1 MVAQALRVYRQVFDI
16 RHFQIEASQF
26 GLDNPEGIQTGIFW
40 FYYKL
45 GFRPDTPALQQLAIS
60 EQKKIASRKGYRS
73 SEKTLLKFTE
83 SNISLK
89 GKGPVQQGV
98 YDITSKVKQMIT
110 RKYQGNSTS
119 AEEAC
124 TTAFLAKT
132 GCRDTFT
139 KDEREVLKQVFLWA
153 AAIDITDKRKL
164 KLLLDSVKLKPVDE
178 YRYQATLRQF
188 FGDKFQ

>member
-1 MVAQALRVYRQVFDI
+1 
-16 RHFQIEASQF
+16 
-26 GLDNPEGIQTGIFW
+26 

-45 GFRPDTPALQQLAIS
+45 GFRPDTAALRQMAIS
-60 EQKKIASRKGYRS
+60 EQKKIVLRKGYRS

-110 RKYQGNSTS
+110 RKYQGNSTE

-124 TTAFLAKT
+124 VSAFLAKT
-132 GCRDTFT
+132 GRQDAFT
-139 KDEREVLKQVFLWA
+139 KEETEVLKQVSLWA
-153 AAIDITDKRKL
+153 AAMNITDKKQL
-164 KLLLDSVKLKPVDE
+164 HLLLETVKLKPVDE

-188 FGDKFQ
+188 FGDKYQ